1 MNNYGSRQYIIQ
13 RRRMSRAATL
23 GDTWYE
29 KLGKGALN
37 VGSTV
42 LSWYTGSKQQ
52 EATSAALAEVVK
64 ARQEA
69 TANVVKF
76 GLVGGGIL
84 LAAYL
89 LKD

>member
-37 VGSTV
+37 AGSTV

-52 EATSAALAEVVK
+52 EAISEALTEVLK
-64 ARQEA
+64 ARQDA
-69 TANVVKF
+69 TKDLLKF
-76 GLVGGGIL
+76 GLVGGGII
-84 LAAYL
+84 LAAFL